1 MSDKKKDEEDK
12 KKLAAAEEED
22 DDDDTSDE
30 EEKPVAA
37 KASKTPS
44 KPPAKTSSKQ
54 PAKSSKEDEDEDEEE
69 DDEEEEDEDD
79 EKPAAAAKATFD
91 HAKTSPQVSASFWK
105 NLWTIT
111 KREFAG
117 YFNSAL
123 AYIVISA
130 SMVLFGLYFF
140 FYQGGIW
147 QIDRA
152 SMGRMFDFVPA
163 WICFLT
169 IPLFTMRAM
178 SEEKRLGTIELL
190 ITLPV
195 RDSEVVLG
203 KYLGALGVLVIQISL
218 LALYPIIMFKF
229 PWNMGAFDWGP
240 FWASILGLFLMGGA
254 GIAIGMLFSGM
265 TESQIVSY
273 FATAATLLILFFI
286 GSLVQFVKGW
296 PGEVIS
302 FFSFQTRYEP
312 FARGLIDTRAI
323 VYFVSVTVLCLLE
336 SFRQLEGRRWR

>member
-1 MSDKKKDEEDK
+1 MSNKKKDEEEKK
-12 KKLAAAEEED
+12 KKLAAEEED
-22 DDDDTSDE
+22 DDDDTTSDE
-30 EEKPVAA
+30 SESEEEE
-37 KASKTPS
+37 SEEES
-44 KPPAKTSSKQ
+44 DD
-54 PAKSSKEDEDEDEEE
+54 EDEDEDEAP
-69 DDEEEEDEDD
+69 
-79 EKPAAAAKATFD
+79 KAAAKKPTFD
-91 HAKTSPQVSASFWK
+91 HVAAPQVRASFTK

-163 WICFLT
+163 WVCFLT

-203 KYLGALGVLVIQISL
+203 KYLGALGVLIVQIGL
-218 LALYPIIMFKF
+218 LVLYPVVMFKF

-240 FWASILGLFLMGGA
+240 FWSSILGLFLMGGA

-273 FATAATLLILFFI
+273 FATAATLLILFFV

-296 PGEVIS
+296 PGDVIS

-312 FARGLIDTRAI
+312 FARGLIDTRAV

>member
-1 MSDKKKDEEDK
+1 MSDKKKDEEEKK
-12 KKLAAAEEED
+12 KKLAAEEED
-22 DDDDTSDE
+22 DEDTSDDE
-30 EEKPVAA
+30 SSDDESSDSEPPPKASS
-37 KASKTPS
+37 KASK
-44 KPPAKTSSKQ
+44 
-54 PAKSSKEDEDEDEEE
+54 DEDEEE
-69 DDEEEEDEDD
+69 DDEDD
-79 EKPAAAAKATFD
+79 KPAAAAKAPPPP
-91 HAKTSPQVSASFWK
+91 AKAPPQVRASFAK

-178 SEEKRLGTIELL
+178 SEEKRMGTIELL

-195 RDSEVVLG
+195 RDSEVILG
-203 KYLGALGVLVIQISL
+203 KYLGALGVLAIQIAL
-218 LALYPIIMFKF
+218 LAFYPLVMFKF

-240 FWASILGLFLMGGA
+240 FWSSVIGLFLMGSA

-273 FATAATLLILFFI
+273 FATAATLLILFFV

>member
-1 MSDKKKDEEDK
+1 MSESKVDKDDEKERDAEDR
-12 KKLAAAEEED
+12 
-22 DDDDTSDE
+22 
-30 EEKPVAA
+30 
-37 KASKTPS
+37 
-44 KPPAKTSSKQ
+44 
-54 PAKSSKEDEDEDEEE
+54 DEDEDPPSSSEGERE
-69 DDEEEEDEDD
+69 SGGASAPVSR
-79 EKPAAAAKATFD
+79 KKATIEG
-91 HAKTSPQVSASFWK
+91 AAPEVTASFAK

-130 SMVLFGLYFF
+130 SLVLFGLYFF

-169 IPLFTMRAM
+169 IPLFTMRAL

-203 KYLGALGVLVIQISL
+203 KYLGALGVLVVQIGL
-218 LALYPIIMFKF
+218 LVLYPVAMFKF

-240 FWASILGLFLMGGA
+240 FWASIFGLFLMGGA
-254 GIAIGMLFSGM
+254 GIAIGLLFSGL

-273 FATAATLLILFFI
+273 FATAATLLILFFV
-286 GSLVQFVKGW
+286 GSLVQFVQGW

-302 FFSFQTRYEP
+302 FFSFQSRFEP
-312 FARGLIDTRAI
+312 FARGLIDTRAV
-323 VYFVSVTVLCLLE
+323 VYFISVAVLCLLV
-336 SFRQLEGRRWR
+336 SFRQLEGRKWR

>member
-1 MSDKKKDEEDK
+1 MSDKAKKEEDEKK
-12 KKLAAAEEED
+12 KKLAEEGD
-22 DDDDTSDE
+22 
-30 EEKPVAA
+30 
-37 KASKTPS
+37 
-44 KPPAKTSSKQ
+44 
-54 PAKSSKEDEDEDEEE
+54 DEDEDTTSEGDDDGDEG
-69 DDEEEEDEDD
+69 DEEESDDSADAD
-79 EKPAAAAKATFD
+79 EKPAKAPPMAAREAPK
-91 HAKTSPQVSASFWK
+91 VSASFAR

-147 QIDRA
+147 QVDRA
-152 SMGRMFDFVPA
+152 SMSRMFDFVPA

-203 KYLGALGVLVIQISL
+203 KYLGALGVLVVQIAL
-218 LALYPIIMFKF
+218 LAIYPIAMFKF

-240 FWASILGLFLMGGA
+240 FWSSMFGLFLMGAA
-254 GIAIGMLFSGM
+254 GIAIGMLYSGM

-273 FATAATLLILFFI
+273 FATASTLLILFFV

-312 FARGLIDTRAI
+312 FSRGLIDTRAV

>member
-1 MSDKKKDEEDK
+1 MSDKKKEEEEKK
-12 KKLAAAEEED
+12 KKLAAAAEEED
-22 DDDDTSDE
+22 DDEDDTSDDDESSDDDE
-30 EEKPVAA
+30 EAASDPKPPVKAA
-37 KASKTPS
+37 SKASK
-44 KPPAKTSSKQ
+44 K
-54 PAKSSKEDEDEDEEE
+54 DEEE
-69 DDEEEEDEDD
+69 DDEDEDDEEEEEED
-79 EKPAAAAKATFD
+79 EKPAAAAKAP
-91 HAKTSPQVSASFWK
+91 APSRGAAPQVRASFAK

-152 SMGRMFDFVPA
+152 SLGRMFDFVPA

-178 SEEKRLGTIELL
+178 SEEKRMGTIELL

-195 RDSEVVLG
+195 RDSEVILG
-203 KYLGALGVLVIQISL
+203 KYLGALGVLVVQIAL
-218 LALYPIIMFKF
+218 LTFYPLVMFKF
-229 PWNMGAFDWGP
+229 PWTMGAFDWGP
-240 FWASILGLFLMGGA
+240 FWSSIFGLFLMGSA

-265 TESQIVSY
+265 TDSQIVSY
-273 FATAATLLILFFI
+273 FATAATLLILFFV

-312 FARGLIDTRAI
+312 FARGLIDSRAV
-323 VYFVSVTVLCLLE
+323 VYFLSVTVLCLLE

>member
-1 MSDKKKDEEDK
+1 MSDKTKEEEEKK
-12 KKLAAAEEED
+12 KKLAAEEDD
-22 DDDDTSDE
+22 DDDDTSDDDTSDESE
-30 EEKPVAA
+30 E
-37 KASKTPS
+37 S
-44 KPPAKTSSKQ
+44 
-54 PAKSSKEDEDEDEEE
+54 EDEKSDDDE
-69 DDEEEEDEDD
+69 DEEEEDE
-79 EKPAAAAKATFD
+79 KPAVAAKSSSSSSS
-91 HAKTSPQVSASFWK
+91 AKAPAPAVSASFTK

-195 RDSEVVLG
+195 RDSEVILG
-203 KYLGALGVLVIQISL
+203 KYLGALGVLAVQIGL
-218 LALYPIIMFKF
+218 LVLYPVVMFKF

-240 FWASILGLFLMGGA
+240 FWSSILGLFLMGGA

-273 FATAATLLILFFI
+273 FATAATLLILFFV

>member
-1 MSDKKKDEEDK
+1 MSDKAKKEEDEKK
-12 KKLAAAEEED
+12 KKLAEEGDDED
-22 DDDDTSDE
+22 DDTTSKDTDKDGDDEGDDDDSSEDE
-30 EEKPVAA
+30 APPAAKAPPVAA
-37 KASKTPS
+37 RVSAP
-44 KPPAKTSSKQ
+44 
-54 PAKSSKEDEDEDEEE
+54 
-69 DDEEEEDEDD
+69 
-79 EKPAAAAKATFD
+79 
-91 HAKTSPQVSASFWK
+91 VSASFTR

-147 QIDRA
+147 QVDRA

-203 KYLGALGVLVIQISL
+203 KYLGALGVLLVQIAL
-218 LALYPIIMFKF
+218 LAIYPIAMFKF

-240 FWASILGLFLMGGA
+240 FWSSILGLFLMGAA
-254 GIAIGMLFSGM
+254 GIAIGMLYSGM

-273 FATAATLLILFFI
+273 FATASTLLILFFV

-312 FARGLIDTRAI
+312 FARGLIDTRAV

>member
-1 MSDKKKDEEDK
+1 MSNKKKDEEEKK
-12 KKLAAAEEED
+12 KKLAAEED
-22 DDDDTSDE
+22 DDDDDTTSEESESESEDE
-30 EEKPVAA
+30 ESEEE
-37 KASKTPS
+37 SD
-44 KPPAKTSSKQ
+44 
-54 PAKSSKEDEDEDEEE
+54 DEDEDEAP
-69 DDEEEEDEDD
+69 
-79 EKPAAAAKATFD
+79 KAATKKATFD
-91 HAKTSPQVSASFWK
+91 HVAAPQVRASFTK

-203 KYLGALGVLVIQISL
+203 KYLGALGVLVVQIGL
-218 LALYPIIMFKF
+218 LVLYPVVMFKF

-240 FWASILGLFLMGGA
+240 FWSSILGLFLMGGA

-273 FATAATLLILFFI
+273 FATAATLLILFFV

-296 PGEVIS
+296 PGDVIS
-302 FFSFQTRYEP
+302 FFSFQSRYEP
-312 FARGLIDTRAI
+312 FARGLIDTRAV

>member
-1 MSDKKKDEEDK
+1 MSDKKKEDEEKK
-12 KKLAAAEEED
+12 KKLAA
-22 DDDDTSDE
+22 
-30 EEKPVAA
+30 
-37 KASKTPS
+37 
-44 KPPAKTSSKQ
+44 
-54 PAKSSKEDEDEDEEE
+54 EEE
-69 DDEEEEDEDD
+69 DDEEETSEEEDDTSKSDDSDDSDDEEEEDED

-91 HAKTSPQVSASFWK
+91 HAPKTSPQVSASFTK

-203 KYLGALGVLVIQISL
+203 KYFGALGVLVVQISL
-218 LALYPIIMFKF
+218 LTLYPIIMFKF

-240 FWASILGLFLMGGA
+240 FWSSILGLFLMGGA

>member
-1 MSDKKKDEEDK
+1 MSDEAKKDDEKK
-12 KKLAAAEEED
+12 KKLTEEADEED
-22 DDDDTSDE
+22 DDTTSEDSDKDDSD
-30 EEKPVAA
+30 
-37 KASKTPS
+37 KA
-44 KPPAKTSSKQ
+44 
-54 PAKSSKEDEDEDEEE
+54 
-69 DDEEEEDEDD
+69 DDDDEDD
-79 EKPAAAAKATFD
+79 ESSEEEAKPAAKAPPAAARP
-91 HAKTSPQVSASFWK
+91 APQVSASFAR

-147 QIDRA
+147 QVDRA
-152 SMGRMFDFVPA
+152 SMSRMFDFVPA

-203 KYLGALGVLVIQISL
+203 KYLGALGVLVVQIAL
-218 LALYPIIMFKF
+218 LAIYPIVMFKF

-240 FWASILGLFLMGGA
+240 FWSSMLGLFLMGAA
-254 GIAIGMLFSGM
+254 GIAIGMLYSGM

-273 FATAATLLILFFI
+273 FATASTLLILFFV

-312 FARGLIDTRAI
+312 FARGLIDTRAV

>member
-1 MSDKKKDEEDK
+1 MSNKKKDEEEKK
-12 KKLAAAEEED
+12 KKLAAEED
-22 DDDDTSDE
+22 DDDDDDTTSEESESESEDE
-30 EEKPVAA
+30 ESEED
-37 KASKTPS
+37 SDD
-44 KPPAKTSSKQ
+44 
-54 PAKSSKEDEDEDEEE
+54 EDEDEDEAP
-69 DDEEEEDEDD
+69 
-79 EKPAAAAKATFD
+79 KAAAKKATFD
-91 HAKTSPQVSASFWK
+91 HVAAPQVRASFTK

-203 KYLGALGVLVIQISL
+203 KYLGALGVLVVQIGL
-218 LALYPIIMFKF
+218 LVLYPVVMFKF

-273 FATAATLLILFFI
+273 FATAATLLILFFV

-296 PGEVIS
+296 PGDVIS
-302 FFSFQTRYEP
+302 FFSFQSRYEP
-312 FARGLIDTRAI
+312 FARGLIDTRAV

>member
-1 MSDKKKDEEDK
+1 MSDKKKEEEEK
-12 KKLAAAEEED
+12 KKLAA
-22 DDDDTSDE
+22 
-30 EEKPVAA
+30 
-37 KASKTPS
+37 
-44 KPPAKTSSKQ
+44 
-54 PAKSSKEDEDEDEEE
+54 EEE
-69 DDEEEEDEDD
+69 DDEEETSDDEEETSGSDDSDDEDGD
-79 EKPAAAAKATFD
+79 EEEEEEKAAKPAAKATFD
-91 HAKTSPQVSASFWK
+91 HSKTSHHVSASFTK

-203 KYLGALGVLVIQISL
+203 KYLGALGVLVVQIAL
-218 LALYPIIMFKF
+218 LSLYPLIMFKF

-240 FWASILGLFLMGGA
+240 FWSSIFGLFLMGGA

-273 FATAATLLILFFI
+273 FATASTLLVLFFI